1 VVEKVVSIGARRQLE
16 MAGKIGTHLRPYA
29 MGLPSRLAA
38 SGGDAAG
45 MEMFANMRMVEF
57 AVELGIGQDQSDGT
71 DAVGGASTS

>member
-1 VVEKVVSIGARRQLE
+1 VVSIGARRQLE

-71 DAVGGASTS
+71 DTVGGASTS